1 MSRQNAPTNVEKF
14 VRMHL
19 SQIATEP
26 YAPPAP
32 ARSSLERPSR
42 ATAAADGLSRK
53 MSFGV
58 FGAFGAFGRGAVVFV
73 CGMAVGYVLS
83 DQLEVFPLQA
93 KTPDRGVGAAGL
105 RIDYDLRHP

>member
-1 MSRQNAPTNVEKF
+1 MSRQNAPTTVEKF
-14 VRMHL
+14 VRAHL

-26 YAPPAP
+26 YAPPGP
-32 ARSSLERPSR
+32 ARFSSERAPG
-42 ATAAADGLSRK
+42 ATAEADGLSRK
-53 MSFGV
+53 MSL
-58 FGAFGAFGRGAVVFV
+58 GAFGRGAVVFV

-83 DQLEVFPLQA
+83 DQPEVFPLQA

>member
-1 MSRQNAPTNVEKF
+1 MSRQNAPTTVEKF
-14 VRMHL
+14 VRTHL

-26 YAPPAP
+26 YAPPGP
-32 ARSSLERPSR
+32 ARSSLEGVPS

-53 MSFGV
+53 MW
-58 FGAFGAFGRGAVVFV
+58 FGAFGRGAVVFV

-83 DQLEVFPLQA
+83 DQPEVFPLQA

>member
-26 YAPPAP
+26 YAPPGP
-32 ARSSLERPSR
+32 ARSSLERPSC

-53 MSFGV
+53 MS

-83 DQLEVFPLQA
+83 DQPEVFPLQA